1 MIGGGFGKVV
11 ERSGRCNKIVSVLVG
26 LSRSEF
32 ELSQVWSD
40 TMLTFW
46 AISRYISDKSVGRKS
61 EMIYKEIP

>member
-1 MIGGGFGKVV
+1 M
-11 ERSGRCNKIVSVLVG
+11 EEHSGRCMKIVSVLVM